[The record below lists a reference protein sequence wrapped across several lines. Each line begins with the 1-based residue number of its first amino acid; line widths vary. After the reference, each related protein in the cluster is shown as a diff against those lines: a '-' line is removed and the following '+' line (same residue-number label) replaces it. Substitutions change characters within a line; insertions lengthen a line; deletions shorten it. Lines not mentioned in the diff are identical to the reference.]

1 MHAPFIFF
9 SIQAYLLVAIAV
21 IFYLEFAWGCAP
33 PPLSGGTCHTL
44 AAVGSLLLSKHIGG
58 GAPLLPSLASLFI
71 YSSCEGVPLPHS
83 QELRVPH
90 PLCLFFSA
98 AYYSVWFFLFFP
110 WVGISLS
117 RELC

>member
-44 AAVGSLLLSKHIGG
+44 AAVGSLPLSKHIGG
-58 GAPLLPSLASLFI
+58 GGTTPA
-71 YSSCEGVPLPHS
+71 
-83 QELRVPH
+83 
-90 PLCLFFSA
+90 FSGQLV
-98 AYYSVWFFLFFP
+98 YLQFM
-110 WVGISLS
+110 
-117 RELC
+117 